1 MRIRPNLLAAGAGLS
16 VLLAVGVP
24 AVAYAESG
32 STPSTPSSPAA
43 AATCPGQAARQA
55 IAAYLAA
62 HPDVAAEVA
71 KIRSLPKDQRAA
83 ARKAYLAQ
91 HPDVAK
97 ALHAARAS
105 AGADLAGRLAPLGD
119 YLAAHPDVS
128 GLLDQLRDAPAAQR
142 RQVAENYLKAHPQTK
157 GELRDGL
164 KQLRKHARS
173 CRTGGN

>member
-24 AVAYAESG
+24 AVAYAGSG
-32 STPSTPSSPAA
+32 STSSPSTTTASAS
-43 AATCPGQAARQA
+43 CPGHAARQA
-55 IAAYLAA
+55 VAAYLAA

-71 KIRSLPKDQRAA
+71 KLRALPRDQRPA

-97 ALHAARAS
+97 ALHDARSA
-105 AGADLAGRLAPLGD
+105 AGADWAGLLAPVGE

-128 GLLDQLRDAPAAQR
+128 GLLDQLRSAPAGQR
-142 RQVAENYLKAHPQTK
+142 HQVAEDYLKAHPQTT
-157 GELRDGL
+157 GELRDAM
-164 KQLRKHARS
+164 KQMRQHARS
-173 CRTGGN
+173 CRAGGN

>member
-32 STPSTPSSPAA
+32 STSSPTTTTAA
-43 AATCPGQAARQA
+43 AAGCPGHAARQA
-55 IAAYLAA
+55 VTAYLAA

-71 KIRSLPKDQRAA
+71 KLRSLPKDQRAA

-97 ALHAARAS
+97 ALQDARTS
-105 AGADLAGRLAPLGD
+105 AGAGLAGRLGSLGD
-119 YLAAHPDVS
+119 YLAAHPDVAT
-128 GLLDQLRDAPAAQR
+128 LLDQLRAAPAGQR
-142 RQVAENYLKAHPQTK
+142 GQVAQAYLTAHPQTK
-157 GELRDGL
+157 TELRDGL
-164 KQLRKHARS
+164 KQLRQHARS
-173 CRTGGN
+173 CRAGGN